1 MTEDEF
7 RKKTIVT
14 DLTTEEEGRKLL
26 GKVGVK
32 YDAGKP
38 RYDLLP
44 VWPLQQVADLYG
56 MGAAKYSDRQ
66 WELGM
71 RYGKVYAAMQRH
83 ANAWWGG
90 ETRDPVDGQH
100 HLASVVWCALV
111 LMEYEHRKTGED
123 DRPYSDTKQLELN
136 LEKAKRDWYEGRQA
150 K

>member
-1 MTEDEF
+1 MTEEEF
-7 RKKTIVT
+7 WGRKMSK

-26 GKVGVK
+26 GTTGVK

-44 VWPLQQVADLYG
+44 VWPMKQVALLYG

-83 ANAWWGG
+83 ATAWWDG
-90 ETRDPVDGQH
+90 ETHDPEDGQH
-100 HLASVVWCALV
+100 HLASVVWCALA

-123 DRPYSDTKQLELN
+123 DRPYPAQAQLELI
-136 LEKAKRDWYEGRQA
+136 LKQQA
-150 K
+150 KAWKESKANG